1 MITNKDI
8 DISIF
13 FGNDKKATVSVS
25 ATKGALTIQELAK
38 DIEIG
43 ADNLSPEYI
52 KNLPKVM
59 IEFFALPTLY
69 RFINK
74 LRDIKDN
81 FKDLNS
87 ENVFVF
93 EEFDKNENIVGI
105 FSDEKKSGEPKIIV
119 ISKLKMIFYKTQSI
133 DVLLRSL
140 KVIENN
146 YRDPNGTYYLAC

>member
-1 MITNKDI
+1 MITNKDS
-8 DISIF
+8 DICIF
-13 FGNDKKATVSVS
+13 FGNEKATVSVS
-25 ATKGALTIQELAK
+25 ATKGTLTIQELAK

-43 ADNLSPEYI
+43 ADNLSPEDI

-59 IEFFALPTLY
+59 VEFFELPTLY

-74 LRDIKDN
+74 LQEIKTN
-81 FKDLNS
+81 FTDLNF
-87 ENVFVF
+87 ENVFIF

-105 FSDEKKSGEPKIIV
+105 LSDEKESGEPKIIV
-119 ISKLKMIFYKTQSI
+119 ISTLKMIFYKAQSI

-146 YRDPNGTYYLAC
+146 WRDPNGTYYLAC